1 VINPSATLYS
11 FLAAQTGVTALVDT
25 RLWAERRVPMPGY
38 KPASDG
44 AALVF
49 WQMPGRLDYSS
60 KHLAVPVAFKCC
72 AANDVD
78 AYTLYGALV
87 DALQDAHYAPMYEAT
102 MALAGQTMREPP
114 DITDWCYVQTS
125 FMCHFRMS

>member
-1 VINPSATLYS
+1 MINPAATLRS
-11 FLAAQTGVTALVDT
+11 FLAAQSTITALVDD

-38 KPASDG
+38 KPSDG

-49 WQMPGRLDYSS
+49 WQLQGRLDYSS
-60 KHLAVPVAFKCC
+60 KHLAVPFAFKCY

-87 DALQDAHYAPMYEAT
+87 DALQDAHYAPMYEAA
-102 MALAGQTMREPP
+102 MATSGQTMREPP
-114 DITDWCYVQTS
+114 DITDWCYVYTS